1 MSVSGLATGIWAG
14 EMGSPQGLAGH
25 EWRCDPGAVSELV
38 LILNRLMFPLPL
50 YQVADCVGRTVL
62 VNVLGIPAAKF
73 NDDRLGRTL
82 DGLYPHLETL
92 WLEVVEVALL
102 KAEVARWSSNRPVR

>member
-1 MSVSGLATGIWAG
+1 
-14 EMGSPQGLAGH
+14 MGSPQGLAGH

-82 DGLYPHLETL
+82 DVLYPHLETL